1 MSGAKNTEKKINI
14 SAFDKEE
21 KSPNSRKIKSLKSKT
36 NADADSVWSN
46 FLRQNITACK
56 VLKVEI

>member
-1 MSGAKNTEKKINI
+1 MNEWMSGAKNTEKKINI

-36 NADADSVWSN
+36 NAEFSLV
-46 FLRQNITACK
+46 
-56 VLKVEI
+56 